1 MVKPLIL
8 VLIEIVIAISGAA
21 LLLAVIVPLL
31 IGHHV
36 FSPGDLGSSVVI
48 SAALLLAIGVV
59 LLRPN
64 SALRRFVKR
73 SE

>member
-1 MVKPLIL
+1 MVKLVIL
-8 VLIEIVIAISGAA
+8 VLIEIVIGMAGAA

-48 SAALLLAIGVV
+48 SAALLLAIGAA

-64 SALRRFVKR
+64 SALRRFGKR
-73 SE
+73 GE